1 MEYIKLAAV
10 SDFKSLRIKSFK
22 VLGRKLAIVKE
33 KSGSFYATEISC
45 KHHNIDLT
53 TGRIEGDMVTCP
65 AHGWRYNI
73 RTGQCTSHPGAVLR
87 RHGLKVEDGAIFV
100 TTLPL
105 PDTEEDDADDMDAWE
120 IEFKNPRSGE

>member
-1 MEYIKLAAV
+1 MEYVKLAAV
-10 SDFKSLRIKSFK
+10 SDFKSMRIKSYR

-53 TGRIEGDMVTCP
+53 TGRIEGDLVTCP

-73 RTGQCTSHPGAVLR
+73 RTGQCLNHAAAVLR
-87 RHGLKVEDGAIFV
+87 RHGLKIEDGEILV

-105 PDTEEDDADDMDAWE
+105 PDAVEELDDMENWE
-120 IEFKNPRSGE
+120 IEFKKRG